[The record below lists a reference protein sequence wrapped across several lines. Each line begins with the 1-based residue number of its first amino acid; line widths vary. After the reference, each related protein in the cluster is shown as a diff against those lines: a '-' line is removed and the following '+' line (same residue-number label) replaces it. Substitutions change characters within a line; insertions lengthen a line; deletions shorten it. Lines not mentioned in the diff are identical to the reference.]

1 MHIQRDCL
9 LAKPY
14 PIGHNFEKI
23 LSSRLLQASSEC
35 PLDPWQQMEALRKE
49 FVQQKKAELLAKA
62 TGGAGETLEDY
73 AQMVLTV

>member
-9 LAKPY
+9 LAKPF
-14 PIGHNFEKI
+14 PVGHNFEKI
-23 LSSRLLQASSEC
+23 LSSRQSQASPKY

-62 TGGAGETLEDY
+62 TGGAGEAVEDY